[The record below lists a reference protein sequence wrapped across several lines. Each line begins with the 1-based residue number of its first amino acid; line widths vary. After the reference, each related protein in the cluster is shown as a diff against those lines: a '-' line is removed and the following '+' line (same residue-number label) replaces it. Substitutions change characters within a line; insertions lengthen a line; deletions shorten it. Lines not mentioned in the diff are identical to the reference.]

1 MVYTSKKNI
10 FKAYKKNR
18 GLRFELYF
26 SSDAVQRD
34 LARLTDYCCLLEPS
48 GYALPVRL
56 AELMIC
62 QQRAGYAELIEVG
75 LSKKEAVYFSQTN
88 IKL

>member
-1 MVYTSKKNI
+1 MFSNRIKKESLQ
-10 FKAYKKNR
+10 KNR
-18 GLRFELYF
+18 GLRFELYL
-26 SSDAVQRD
+26 SSDGVQRD

>member
-1 MVYTSKKNI
+1 MPFV
-10 FKAYKKNR
+10 FFQRELRMKAIQKNR
-18 GLRFELYF
+18 GLHFKLYL

-62 QQRAGYAELIEVG
+62 QQRAGYAELI
-75 LSKKEAVYFSQTN
+75 
-88 IKL
+88 